1 MWVLLLGI
9 AETFLCSFLCF
20 TVGIVQCVYQFTSA
34 VITVIF
40 QAIEQGPVVSLQSIF
55 LFFLT
60 AAHNKLIIDSL
71 QKTLPFVS
79 RKCFS
84 LRPLHCSFYVNIFTM
99 KPS

>member
-1 MWVLLLGI
+1 MWVLLLGV
-9 AETFLCSFLCF
+9 AETLLCSFLYF

-40 QAIEQGPVVSLQSIF
+40 QAIEQCPVVSLQSIF

-60 AAHNKLIIDSL
+60 AAHKIDSL
-71 QKTLPFVS
+71 QKTLLFVS
-79 RKCFS
+79 RKRFS

-99 KPS
+99 KPSY